1 MNSTEEALL
10 DIELFPLIFCTL
22 IKNVSMSV
30 SFNIASAASYIYNL
44 SGQKLIKDAKN
55 DLESFFENLK
65 LVVKQCYQTGLF

>member
-1 MNSTEEALL
+1 
-10 DIELFPLIFCTL
+10 
-22 IKNVSMSV
+22 MSV

-65 LVVKQCYQTGLF
+65 LAVKQCYQTGHF